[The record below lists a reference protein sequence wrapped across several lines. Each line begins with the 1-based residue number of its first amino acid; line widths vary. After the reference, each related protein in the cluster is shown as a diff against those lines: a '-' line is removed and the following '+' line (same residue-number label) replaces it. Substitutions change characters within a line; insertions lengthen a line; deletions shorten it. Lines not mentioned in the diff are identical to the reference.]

1 LTFAFL
7 LRSSPFVSSIV
18 RATRIREIVASAAP
32 AKGLPFDEG
41 AVRKYFM
48 LDERAQLL
56 YDPLAYVLLKP
67 DISAEYTWEEHPKG
81 VVLRRTNN
89 MGFNE
94 DGPTEIAK
102 RGVRVLVSGDSHT
115 EGVVFNDESFTNVA
129 ERKLRGILGRKDVEF
144 LNSGVGYTSPTCY
157 LGVLRKYLM
166 LEPDTFVAVL
176 FTGNDFLDEIC
187 LGQRMSTVPEHPV
200 PDSYFAKCAEV
211 AARWEGAFPQG
222 LNQAFRFKMF
232 PEEPDLA
239 LASVLRIYAEMKALC
254 DQHGIAFLAVALP
267 TKMDV
272 DEDDQ
277 ESWEAACA
285 ALGIERSDVELNAR
299 IARRFLEGARAAG
312 IRCLDPTEAMRMSR
326 EVLYWKKDYHLSVV
340 GHALL
345 GELIAREIAQML

>member
-1 LTFAFL
+1 MQDDRKKHTPARWWIGGASAACGLLTFAFL

-129 ERKLRGILGRKDVEF
+129 ERKLRGILGRKDVSS
-144 LNSGVGYTSPTCY
+144 ND
-157 LGVLRKYLM
+157 
-166 LEPDTFVAVL
+166 LES
-176 FTGNDFLDEIC
+176 E
-187 LGQRMSTVPEHPV
+187 
-200 PDSYFAKCAEV
+200 
-211 AARWEGAFPQG
+211 AR
-222 LNQAFRFKMF
+222 
-232 PEEPDLA
+232 
-239 LASVLRIYAEMKALC
+239 
-254 DQHGIAFLAVALP
+254 
-267 TKMDV
+267 
-272 DEDDQ
+272 
-277 ESWEAACA
+277 
-285 ALGIERSDVELNAR
+285 
-299 IARRFLEGARAAG
+299 
-312 IRCLDPTEAMRMSR
+312 
-326 EVLYWKKDYHLSVV
+326 
-340 GHALL
+340 
-345 GELIAREIAQML
+345 